1 MIRAHDYALRFKE
14 EILVESWWLAY
25 EAIQVFGQAVPLPS
39 PLSFSS
45 DAETVKFSC
54 DATNEKKEALAILL
68 KFLFFSFSLLNNI
81 NQGTK
86 LCNSYVSTSVST
98 RRYAV

>member
-1 MIRAHDYALRFKE
+1 MITRYASRKKYWLRVDDLLTKQYKCFVR
-14 EILVESWWLAY
+14 LFPYLLHY
-25 EAIQVFGQAVPLPS
+25 HF
-39 PLSFSS
+39 FS
-45 DAETVKFSC
+45 DAETVKFC
-54 DATNEKKEALAILL
+54 CNATNEKKEALAILF

-98 RRYAV
+98 IRYTV